1 MDWPTAEALTAMCPL
16 EDGYSFEVLSSGS
29 ISEIVRALA
38 TWEPSWQI
46 GAASAYLRR
55 EFYETSV
62 ALQGETPRDVF
73 VLLIRHETRL
83 AGMLSAKR
91 NLDTLSLFGSLAVV
105 APEQRGKGGPKF
117 KGDYLEAMARAM
129 GLEFI
134 FSLATLKHRGS
145 QRYFESM
152 GYRLVGIVPGYDRE
166 EISPGVIKRV
176 QEALYAKVLVT
187 HDVLLE
193 PDAANMTSNVRRL
206 YETRL
211 PAANPANAA

>member
-1 MDWPTAEALTAMCPL
+1 MNWPTAQELTAMCPL

-29 ISEIVRALA
+29 VSELMRALA
-38 TWEPSWQI
+38 TWEPSWHI

-55 EFYETSV
+55 DFYETSV
-62 ALQGETPRDVF
+62 SLQGEAPRDVF
-73 VLLIRHETRL
+73 VLLIRHEMRL

-91 NLDTLSLFGSLAVV
+91 NFDTRSLFGSLAVV
-105 APEQRGKGGPKF
+105 APEQRGKGGAKF
-117 KGDYLEAMARAM
+117 KGDYLEAMARPM

-152 GYRLVGIVPGYDRE
+152 GYKLVGIVPGYDCE
-166 EISPGVIKRV
+166 EITPGVIKRV

-187 HDVLLE
+187 HDALLQ
-193 PDAANMTSNVRRL
+193 PDLANMTSNVRRL
-206 YETRL
+206 YETL
-211 PAANPANAA
+211 FPAANPANAA